1 MRLASANLQ
10 GRLPNRVASQQAVV
24 SSSSRHHVLFR
35 EAKDQRVAPLP
46 QDSEN
51 QRTGRQGAILASLF
65 LEKLDFVVRQ
75 EAQETD
81 FGSDLELEL
90 HDGTSVSGRILKCQV
105 KGTREPA
112 FEEGATKYVTIKA
125 STRNYWAAL
134 PVNVVCILVD
144 LSNDSIYWAI
154 PDATLV
160 KTENTSVSF
169 RQADRA
175 DTNSREFMQAMNRLA
190 SMPTGS
196 QILSQVVPALNLFNA
211 AAGIHTATYD
221 RGFEVESSLDGAV
234 RVVYDHVERLCIFTG
249 VRALPAPWLQWE
261 RRNAVLQNILDSND
275 SGLLDGNVATE
286 AVRYL
291 VPFYEAALTRLV
303 DCVSAADIEDT
314 VPQLAELVESGA
326 LERESLRK
334 SFSTLQA
341 GGPFVLDE
349 RMRITRGQNVEHSDL
364 DFDNVLSKAEVNY
377 YNLIEYCR
385 RVAERSR

>member
-1 MRLASANLQ
+1 MAQ
-10 GRLPNRVASQQAVV
+10 
-24 SSSSRHHVLFR
+24 
-35 EAKDQRVAPLP
+35 LP

-51 QRTGRQGAILASLF
+51 QRTGRQGANVASVF
-65 LEKLDFVVRQ
+65 LGKLDFVVRQ

-105 KGTREPA
+105 KGTQGPA
-112 FEEGATKYVTIKA
+112 FEEGAIKYVSIKA

-144 LSNDSIYWAI
+144 LSNESIYWAI

-160 KTENTSVSF
+160 KTENTSVAF

-211 AAGIHTATYD
+211 AAGIHESKYD
-221 RGFEVESSLDGAV
+221 LGFEVEASLDGAV

-249 VRALPAPWLQWE
+249 VQSLPAPWLQWE
-261 RRNAVLQNILDSND
+261 RRNAVWQSILDSND
-275 SGLLDGNVATE
+275 SGLLDGNVAAE

-303 DCVSAADIEDT
+303 DCVSATDIEDT
-314 VPQLAELVESGA
+314 VPQLAELVQSGA
-326 LERESLRK
+326 LEQKALRK
-334 SFSTLQA
+334 AFSTLQA
-341 GGPFVLDE
+341 GGAFMLDE
-349 RMRITRGQNVEHSDL
+349 RMRFTLGQNIEQTDV
-364 DFDNVLSKAEVNY
+364 DFDTVLSAAEVNFY
-377 YNLIEYCR
+377 KLAEYCR
-385 RVAERSR
+385 QASERSSSFFARASFSVEERTRSSS